1 MADPYSTTI
10 NSVRLNL
17 TFPTKRTNEPVL
29 ADVVKK
35 FKVSV
40 DIRRAQ
46 VTENVGGYIMLEMT
60 GTDEAIDESV
70 AYMKAVGV
78 GVGFIGQ
85 EDVGS
90 Y

>member
-1 MADPYSTTI
+1 MPDPYTTI
-10 NSVRLNL
+10 TNSVRLNL
-17 TFPTKRTNEPVL
+17 TFPTKRVNDPVL

-35 FKVSV
+35 FNVTV

-46 VTENVGGYIMLEMT
+46 VEENVGGYIMLEMT
-60 GTDEAIDESV
+60 GTDESIDESV
-70 AYMKAVGV
+70 NYMKALGV

>member
-1 MADPYSTTI
+1 MADLSPTPL
-10 NSVRLNL
+10 NKVRLNL
-17 TFPTKRTNEPVL
+17 TFPTRRVNEPVL

-35 FKVSV
+35 FDVSV

-46 VTENVGGYIMLEMT
+46 VEENVGGYIMLEMT
-60 GTDEAIDESV
+60 GTDEGIDQSV
-70 AYMKAVGV
+70 GYMKALGV

-85 EDVGS
+85 DDVGS